1 MTGGKLPGAIFGF
14 DAYDRVKKNKGKAAR
29 VLAVAYS
36 CMEMG
41 HLKMQHF
48 LWHNSCLY
56 DCLTPYNY
64 TKYEEY
70 QIIRQIPHKHF
81 RKKI

>member
-1 MTGGKLPGAIFGF
+1 M
-14 DAYDRVKKNKGKAAR
+14 
-29 VLAVAYS
+29 LAVAYL

-48 LWHNSCLY
+48 FWHNSCLY

-64 TKYEEY
+64 SKYEEY
-70 QIIRQIPHKHF
+70 QIIRQIPHKQF